1 MGMDWGRGRGRG
13 FFKSIASRI
22 FGLAVGVMLFAGG
35 MVGIFLWEQM
45 KLTRQ
50 FRMVSER
57 DLPLANCGSRLDA
70 AGLRRRVA
78 FERWFGAL
86 DGGLGN
92 GLDGLVGE
100 ATAEYELAE
109 KEIGEQMLEA
119 RRLIGLGRAD
129 DWRREE
135 LAKIGQLVEEIGEV
149 SPVMGER
156 YREILEMEGEGKHK
170 EAVALLM
177 GMRDLQRVLR
187 GQRDELQRRTADLTT
202 AALLEVLARER
213 RTMGWALG
221 GMAVVVGVGIWFAGR
236 ESRRIVRPLRELIV
250 ALEEVR
256 GGRLE
261 VDLRLGGRDEV
272 GELTEVFGY
281 FVGELRAKEA
291 LRVTFGKYLDPRIL
305 ERLILGPEVR
315 EFEGGRDV
323 MTVSF
328 GDLVG
333 FTQLSER
340 LSPPAMVRILNRHFG
355 LQAEVIQGELGVVDK
370 FLGDAV
376 MAFWGPPFV
385 LAGEH
390 AERGCR
396 AALRQVKALEFFGE
410 ELGGLSGLKG
420 KVLGLDLRVGLATG
434 EVMMGNI
441 GSENTRSYTVIG
453 DTVNL
458 ASRLEGLNR
467 VYGTKI
473 LMNGVARRNAGEGFV
488 TREIDLIRVKGKEE
502 AVEVYELVGEVGEV
516 GEEKLKLC
524 EVFAVGLAA
533 YRAGEWREAEEGFL
547 ECLRLDGEDG
557 PSRVFLERLVV
568 LRERWEGEVWEGIW
582 RFEAK

>member
-1 MGMDWGRGRGRG
+1 
-13 FFKSIASRI
+13 
-22 FGLAVGVMLFAGG
+22 MLFGGG
-35 MVGIFLWEQM
+35 MVGIFLWEQAN
-45 KLTRQ
+45 LTRQ
-50 FRMVSER
+50 FRVVSER

-86 DGGLGN
+86 DGGMGD
-92 GLDGLVGE
+92 GWEGLVRE
-100 ATAEYELAE
+100 ASMDYGLAE
-109 KEIGEQMLEA
+109 KEMEEQILEA
-119 RRLIGLGRAD
+119 RRLLGLGRAD
-129 DWRREE
+129 QWRGEE
-135 LAKIGQLVEEIGEV
+135 LGRIGQLVEEIGAG

-156 YREILEMEGEGKHK
+156 YREILELEREGKH
-170 EAVALLM
+170 ESAVEKLFGL
-177 GMRDLQRVLR
+177 RDLQRVLR

-202 AALLEVLARER
+202 GALKEVLARER

-221 GMAVVVGVGIWFAGR
+221 GMAAVVVGGIWFAGR
-236 ESRRIVRPLRELIV
+236 EARRIVRPLRELIV

-281 FVGELRAKEA
+281 FVGELRAKEE

-305 ERLILGPEVR
+305 ERLILGPGVR

-333 FTQLSER
+333 FTHLSEL

-396 AALRQVKALEFFGE
+396 AALRQVKVLEFFGE
-410 ELGGLSGLKG
+410 ELVELSGLKG
-420 KVLGLDLRVGLATG
+420 RVPGLDLRVGLATG
-434 EVMMGNI
+434 EVVMGNI

-502 AVEVYELVGEVGEV
+502 AVEVYELLGEVGEV
-516 GEEKLKLC
+516 EDGVEEWGGA
-524 EVFAVGLAA
+524 FAVGLAA
-533 YRAGEWREAEEGFL
+533 YRAGDWGGAERGFL
-547 ECLRLDGEDG
+547 ECLRLRGEDG
-557 PSRVFLERLVV
+557 PSKVFLERLVA
-568 LRERWEGEVWEGIW
+568 LRERGEGEVWEGIW